1 MNPRHAV
8 LALALVAS
16 AALVYFD
23 GGALAGDT
31 ASVDTVVEPAPRRA
45 PVPASSAPASSLSG
59 GASLLAQTPRAD
71 LFGAHDD
78 VLFGSRDFTPPP
90 PPAPPAPDAPTGP
103 PPLPFSY
110 IGKMLGDGQWQVFLG
125 RGAEALVAREGM
137 VIDGRYRVE
146 RVAPPVLTLTY
157 LPLNQQQQLDIGS
170 D

>member
-8 LALALVAS
+8 LAVALAAS
-16 AALVYFD
+16 AALVYLD
-23 GGALAGDT
+23 GGASAGG
-31 ASVDTVVEPAPRRA
+31 AVDAVVEPAARR
-45 PVPASSAPASSLSG
+45 VPLGAASLPAA
-59 GASLLAQTPRAD
+59 GAGLLAQTPRAD
-71 LFGAHDD
+71 LFGAHGDD
-78 VLFGSRDFTPPP
+78 ALFGSRDFTPPP
-90 PPAPPAPDAPTGP
+90 PPAPAVPATPAGP

-110 IGKMLGDGQWQVFLG
+110 VGKMLGEGRWQVFLG
-125 RGAEALVAREGM
+125 RGPEVLVAYQGM

>member
-1 MNPRHAV
+1 VNARHAV
-8 LALALVAS
+8 LVAALLGS

-23 GGALAGDT
+23 GGAA
-31 ASVDTVVEPAPRRA
+31 AVDAVVEPAVRHA
-45 PVPASSAPASSLSG
+45 PLPPAAAPAPSG
-59 GASLLAQTPRAD
+59 DARLLAQTPRAD
-71 LFGAHDD
+71 LFGAQDD
-78 VLFGSRDFTPPP
+78 DALFGSRDFTPPP
-90 PPAPPAPDAPTGP
+90 PPAPAAPAVPAGP

-110 IGKMLGDGQWQVFLG
+110 IGKMLGDGRWQVFLA
-125 RGAEALVAREGM
+125 RGAQALVAREGM

>member
-1 MNPRHAV
+1 VNARHAV
-8 LALALVAS
+8 LVAALLGS

-23 GGALAGDT
+23 GGAA
-31 ASVDTVVEPAPRRA
+31 AVDAVVEPAVRHA
-45 PVPASSAPASSLSG
+45 PLPPAAAPITAG
-59 GASLLAQTPRAD
+59 DARLLAQTPRAD
-71 LFGAHDD
+71 LFGAQDD
-78 VLFGSRDFTPPP
+78 DALFGSRDFTPPP
-90 PPAPPAPDAPTGP
+90 PPAPAAPAVPAGP

-110 IGKMLGDGQWQVFLG
+110 IGKMLGDGRWQVFLA
-125 RGAEALVAREGM
+125 RGAQALVAREGM